1 MIKMARANEF
11 LRRSK
16 AAIDKFK
23 MMKKDVMLEEG
34 KMKLQI
40 LAQKKVIKEKKMFE

>member
-1 MIKMARANEF
+1 MSWSNEF
-11 LRRSK
+11 LRWSK

-34 KMKLQI
+34 KLKLQI
-40 LAQKKVIKEKKMFE
+40 LA